1 MPKSKGPVEAIAT
14 AEQEQQVLAG
24 VALTVQQQQLTD
36 TKEAID
42 RLTAA
47 NAALEMGMRS
57 QEERHGKVLGFLQVM
72 YTCSG
77 ECPLTLERVLK

>member
-57 QEERHGKVLGFLQVM
+57 REERHGKVLGFLQVM